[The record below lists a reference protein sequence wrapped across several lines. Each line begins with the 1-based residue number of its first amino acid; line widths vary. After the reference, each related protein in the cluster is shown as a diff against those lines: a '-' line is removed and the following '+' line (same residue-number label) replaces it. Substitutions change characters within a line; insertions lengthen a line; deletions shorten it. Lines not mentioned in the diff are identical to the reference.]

1 MLLKS
6 QRAAPDSTRPSKRN
20 KTPAAAF
27 LQSAASEITYNIVRS
42 DLHIQKEKRAQST
55 NPAYWNTIMNLGAEE
70 AGTEPVPGV
79 GPGQVIAEIQDI
91 YPIDPGVSPKPTEP
105 IEVVIQRE
113 KAGEKEVQT
122 EEAEE
127 ADIQIPLP
135 STSSAHASGAVL
147 PEITPV
153 EEFFDIEF
161 SKDRMAYTIVPLKEN
176 MASWRSLDA
185 VASCSL
191 RDERIQNGDYVVIR
205 LQGESVPNEEEN
217 YAKVREIR
225 KLPDPDARCLIRIAW
240 LYRLRK
246 RLHVS
251 NHYQVMLWDTV
262 DGVFN
267 TSQRRQIQRDSL
279 YDACQTM
286 QLCNVGGKRK
296 WQALER
302 QTFGHGQK

>member
-217 YAKVREIR
+217 YAK
-225 KLPDPDARCLIRIAW
+225 
-240 LYRLRK
+240 